1 MLKKDKKM
9 SWGWTIV
16 LIAIGL
22 VCIYPFLFMVSSSFK
37 ISGDVLTKPL
47 QLIPDQI
54 IFSNYS
60 DLFGDPYYDF
70 GQWYINTI
78 VMTVTTIVIKVFVVS
93 ITAYAFSKIN
103 FKGRDGIFLV
113 LLTSL
118 MIPSDIMLIPRYVI
132 FKQIHILDTMWS
144 LVLPATFDIYF
155 VFMMRQAFIGIRE
168 EISEAARIDGCSHF
182 QIYSRIIL
190 PLAKPVIATISL
202 FISLN
207 YWNDW
212 WLGIMLIDNTDLQPL
227 QLLLRTITSNI
238 QFLSSSSNV
247 NAITQAAGSIP
258 SEGIKMATCIAT
270 IGPII
275 LVYPFV
281 QKYFVKGI
289 MVGAVK
295 G

>member
-37 ISGDVLTKPL
+37 ISGDVLTKRL

-54 IFSNYS
+54 ILSNYS

-155 VFMMRQAFIGIRE
+155 VFMMRQAFIGIPE

-190 PLAKPVIATISL
+190 PLAKPSIVTLILFTFVWSWNDYMGPYI
-202 FISLN
+202 FISSLEKQ
-207 YWNDW
+207 
-212 WLGIMLIDNTDLQPL
+212 ML
-227 QLLLRTITSNI
+227 S
-238 QFLSSSSNV
+238 V
-247 NAITQAAGSIP
+247 
-258 SEGIKMATCIAT
+258 GIKLFTEGTVTDPALQMSAAT
-270 IGPII
+270 
-275 LVYPFV
+275 LVLMPVLVLFLFS
-281 QKYFVKGI
+281 QKYFVEG
-289 MVGAVK
+289 VNSSAVK

>member
-1 MLKKDKKM
+1 M
-9 SWGWTIV
+9 
-16 LIAIGL
+16 GL
-22 VCIYPFLFMVSSSFK
+22 DDCSDCHWPCLHLPVLFMVSSSFK

-155 VFMMRQAFIGIRE
+155 VFMMRQAFIGIPE

-190 PLAKPVIATISL
+190 PLAKPSIVTLILFTFVWSWNDYMGPYI
-202 FISLN
+202 FISSLEKQ
-207 YWNDW
+207 
-212 WLGIMLIDNTDLQPL
+212 ML
-227 QLLLRTITSNI
+227 S
-238 QFLSSSSNV
+238 V
-247 NAITQAAGSIP
+247 
-258 SEGIKMATCIAT
+258 GIKLFTEGTVTDPALQMSAAT
-270 IGPII
+270 
-275 LVYPFV
+275 LVLMPVLVLFLFS
-281 QKYFVKGI
+281 QKYFVEG
-289 MVGAVK
+289 VNSSAVK